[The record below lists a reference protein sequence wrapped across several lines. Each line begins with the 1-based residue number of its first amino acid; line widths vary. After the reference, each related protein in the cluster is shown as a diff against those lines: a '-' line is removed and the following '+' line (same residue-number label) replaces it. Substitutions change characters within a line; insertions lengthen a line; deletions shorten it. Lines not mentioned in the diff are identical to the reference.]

1 MPNDAPKNRP
11 PRRKIDF
18 DRIGRKILILLYQRY
33 MESKGLFVL
42 FNEIAAAIPSEP
54 RNAIWDEVHNL
65 IRRGEVVQ
73 KTETRVNSGFGA
85 LATLSGSGKPQTY
98 EVDVDGY
105 KITRDGIDSTN
116 KLTDETYEV
125 LIAEI
130 AVLEQAPEQKIAS
143 DSWEPLPLDRQ
154 STEFAKAVEATDAAL
169 KEIEGSNGYADSNQI
184 ERDSI
189 VDMVKAHLGLLRTGL
204 ISKGQI
210 IEGLI
215 RPLKYI
221 GTKFAEASIGELATR
236 AAKFLWMLIGGIL
249 PQCPKEPTSPPSL
262 SS

>member
-1 MPNDAPKNRP
+1 MPSDSPKSRP
-11 PRRKIDF
+11 LRRKIDF
-18 DRIGRKILILLYQRY
+18 VGNKILILLYQRY

-54 RNAIWDEVHNL
+54 RNAVWDEVHNL
-65 IRRGEVVQ
+65 IARGDVVQ
-73 KTETRVNSGFGA
+73 KTETRVSSGFGA
-85 LATLSGSGKPQTY
+85 LAALSANGKPQTY

-105 KITRDGIDSTN
+105 KITRRGIDTTN

-125 LIAEI
+125 LIAEVTV
-130 AVLEQAPEQKIAS
+130 AEQAPEQKIGS

-154 STEFAKAVEATDAAL
+154 STEFAKAIEATDAAL
-169 KEIEGSNGYADSNQI
+169 KEIESSNGYADSNQI

-189 VDMVKAHLGLLRTGL
+189 VDTLKANLGLLRSGL

-210 IEGLI
+210 VEGLI

-221 GTKFAEASIGELATR
+221 GTKFAEASIGELASR
-236 AAKFLWMLIGGIL
+236 AAKFLWMLIGG
-249 PQCPKEPTSPPSL
+249 S
-262 SS
+262 

>member
-1 MPNDAPKNRP
+1 
-11 PRRKIDF
+11 
-18 DRIGRKILILLYQRY
+18 

-42 FNEIAAAIPSEP
+42 FNDIAAAIPSEP

-65 IRRGEVVQ
+65 IRRKDVVQ
-73 KTETRVNSGFGA
+73 KTETRTSSGFAA
-85 LATLSGSGKPQTY
+85 LTGVGQPQTY
-98 EVDVDGY
+98 EVNVDGY
-105 KITRDGIDSTN
+105 KITRQGIDTTN

-125 LIAEI
+125 LIEEI
-130 AVLEQAPEQKIAS
+130 ALVEQVSDQKIAS

-154 STEFAKAVEATDAAL
+154 STEFSKAVEATDAAL
-169 KEIEGSNGYADSNQI
+169 KEIESSNGYADSNQI

-189 VDMVKAHLGLLRTGL
+189 VNIVKANLDLLRSGL

-215 RPLKYI
+215 RPLKFI

-236 AAKFLWMLIGGIL
+236 AAKFLWMLIGG
-249 PQCPKEPTSPPSL
+249 S
-262 SS
+262 